1 MSARKLALCLRLFVH
16 RSRVVQIGLI
26 LGFWLIGEGLA
37 RLTHLPI
44 PGGIIGMIILLGLIA
59 SDRIS
64 LSSTRRGANWFL
76 AEMLLFFVPACLA
89 VLSHHELFG
98 LTGVKVLAVIMAGT
112 LSVMLTTA
120 LVVEYFYRWRLGHDR
135 PHVILGE

>member
-1 MSARKLALCLRLFVH
+1 MSPRKLAICLRLFVH
-16 RSRVVQIGLI
+16 RSRLTQIGLI
-26 LGFWLIGEGLA
+26 LGLWFVGDGLA
-37 RLTHLPI
+37 RLTHLPV
-44 PGGIIGMIILLGLIA
+44 PGGIIGMLILLGLIA

-89 VLSHHELFG
+89 VLAHRELFG
-98 LTGVKVLAVIMAGT
+98 LTGLKILTVILAGT

-120 LVVEYFYRWRLGHDR
+120 LVVETFYRWKLREEIA
-135 PHVILGE
+135 P